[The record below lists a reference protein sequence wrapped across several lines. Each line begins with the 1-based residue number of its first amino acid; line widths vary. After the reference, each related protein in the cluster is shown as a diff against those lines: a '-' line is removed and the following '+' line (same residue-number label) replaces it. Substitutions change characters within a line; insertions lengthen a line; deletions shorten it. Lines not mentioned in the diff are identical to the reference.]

1 VKLFCPSCGSPIE
14 FRYDESFVRVCGSC
28 HSAVARTD
36 RGIDTLGQFADLAP
50 AASGL
55 VLGET
60 GRFGGQPF
68 ELMGRAEYAHP
79 AGGSWEEWYV
89 KLADGRWGWLSH
101 AHGQWAMTFRSE
113 PSRVLPGFDDVVPG
127 MRLTLGAD
135 PGVALTVG
143 ERNQAALRGAEGEL
157 PFLVVPGSTGR
168 FVDASDDRGRSASL
182 DYGPPGAE
190 EAPVVYLGRRTS
202 LDALGLGGERVGER
216 PETAARAGE
225 RLACP
230 NCGGSIELRVPDG
243 SLCVTCSYCG
253 SLLDCE
259 GPLAILAR
267 LGEVDPGHPAIALGA
282 SGTFEGAR
290 FVVTGRLRRK
300 ANYPGGFVE
309 WDEYLLYAERRGYR
323 WLVNVR
329 GHYSFVS
336 PLAPGAVSL
345 EGSESA
351 SYDGTR
357 FRLFDRGTAEVTGVW
372 GEFYWK
378 VALGEVVQ
386 TADYVAP
393 PAMLS
398 RESSD
403 AELTWSLGVY
413 QTVADVRRAFGNP
426 GLPDETRGVAP
437 HQPFRHG
444 HWLSSAVLLLGMLF
458 VAVVLLLATSDAR
471 QVYKG
476 TFHAGA
482 SQTGGGT
489 PDPEDPWSV
498 AGSTYVFFTPPFELE
513 ANQNT
518 RVRLDV
524 PLDNSWMYATVDLVH
539 EASGEL
545 RSYGVE
551 LSYYH
556 GIEGGESW
564 SEGSQKDEHLFG
576 AGRAGSHV
584 LRLELQTPGPSS
596 QRPVV
601 SVAQDVFAFG
611 QLGIVLLSLAVPG
624 GLLALAQYVFERSR
638 WAESDFAPSHLQS
651 SDD

>member
-1 VKLFCPSCGSPIE
+1 VRLFCPSCGSSLE

-28 HSAVARTD
+28 HSAIARTD

-55 VLGET
+55 TLGAT

-101 AHGQWAMTFRSE
+101 AQGQWAMTFRSGASRLL
-113 PSRVLPGFDDVVPG
+113 PSFDEVVPG
-127 MRLTLGAD
+127 MLVTLGAD

-143 ERNQAALRGAEGEL
+143 ERNLATLRGAEGEL
-157 PFLVVPGSTGR
+157 PFLVAFGSASR
-168 FVDASDDRGRSASL
+168 FVDASDDRGRSASI
-182 DYGPPGAE
+182 DYGPPGSE

-202 LDALGLGGERVGER
+202 LDALGLGVERVDESPR
-216 PETAARAGE
+216 AASRTGE

-243 SLCVTCSYCG
+243 SLCVACSYCG

-267 LGEVDPGHPAIALGA
+267 LGDVDPGHPAIALGA
-282 SGTFEGAR
+282 IGTFEGAR

-323 WLVNVR
+323 WLINVR

-336 PLAPGAVSL
+336 PLAPGAVSVQ
-345 EGSESA
+345 GAESA
-351 SYDGTR
+351 SYDGVD

-403 AELTWSLGVY
+403 AELNWSLGVY
-413 QTVADVRRAFGNP
+413 QTVADVRRAFADP
-426 GLPDETRGVAP
+426 ALPDETRGVAA

-444 HWLSSAVLLLGMLF
+444 HWLYSAVLLVGLLF
-458 VAVVLLLATSDAR
+458 VGVIVLLVSSNTR

-476 TFHAGA
+476 TFHMGA
-482 SQTGGGT
+482 SPTGVGA

-498 AGSTYVFFTPPFELE
+498 GSPTYVFFTPPFELE

-518 RVRLDV
+518 RVSLDV
-524 PLDNSWMYATVDLVH
+524 PVYNSWVYATVDLVH

-545 RSYGVE
+545 RSYGAE
-551 LSYYH
+551 LSYYY
-556 GIEGGESW
+556 GTEGGESW
-564 SEGSQKDEHLFG
+564 SEGSHTDEHIFS

-584 LRLELQTPGPSS
+584 LRLELQTPGPSN
-596 QRPVV
+596 QRPDVEI
-601 SVAQDVFAFG
+601 AQDVFALG
-611 QLGIVLLSLAVPG
+611 QLGLVLLSLAVPG
-624 GLLALAQYVFERSR
+624 ALIALAQYVFERTR
-638 WAESDFAPSHLQS
+638 WSESDFAPGHLRS